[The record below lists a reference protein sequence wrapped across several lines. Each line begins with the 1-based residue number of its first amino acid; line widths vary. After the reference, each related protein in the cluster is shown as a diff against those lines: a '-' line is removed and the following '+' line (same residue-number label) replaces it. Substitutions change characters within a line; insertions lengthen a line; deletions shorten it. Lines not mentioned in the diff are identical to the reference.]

1 MFSGMSNHSV
11 DAKGRI
17 VLPAK
22 FREELGESFYIAR
35 GFGNPCIQAMS
46 KEQFDVLS
54 SRIMELPADKAMA
67 LQYSFTAT
75 AVEVAPNASGRV
87 MLPQALREFAKIEGD
102 ASKVKVV
109 WQVENKEDEWKTI
122 AKGAHMMLNATAG
135 ALSKNYRVALLNAA
149 GQVVAESAVE
159 TAWKGVTAP

>member
-46 KEQFDVLS
+46 KEQFDAIS
-54 SRIMELPADKAMA
+54 ARIMELPADKAMA
-67 LQYSFTAT
+67 LQYTFTAT

-87 MLPQALREFAKIEGD
+87 MLPQALREFAKIESD
-102 ASKVKVV
+102 ALVIGMNNRIEIWSGQRFEQFIESQK
-109 WQVENKEDEWKTI
+109 DTI
-122 AKGAHMMLNATAG
+122 AEALTMLR
-135 ALSKNYRVALLNAA
+135 L
-149 GQVVAESAVE
+149 
-159 TAWKGVTAP
+159 

>member
-46 KEQFDVLS
+46 KEQFDVLF

-102 ASKVKVV
+102 ALVIGMNNRIEIWSSKRFEQFIESQK
-109 WQVENKEDEWKTI
+109 DTI
-122 AKGAHMMLNATAG
+122 AEALTMLR
-135 ALSKNYRVALLNAA
+135 L
-149 GQVVAESAVE
+149 
-159 TAWKGVTAP
+159 